1 MSEAKQERLRRL
13 SNSNGVIGALAIDQ
27 RRSLRRLIAGAAGVS
42 FDQIPD
48 SDLIAFKTAVAEVLS
63 PHATAIL
70 LDTEYGFTAAK
81 KRDSSCGLLLAYE
94 MDGYENPRPYRM
106 PALMP
111 EVSVQRLMEAGA
123 DGVKLLLHFSPDDP
137 AEANTQ
143 KFAVVER
150 IGNECAAVGLPFF
163 LEPLLY
169 EPSQPLVQSSLSP
182 ERSQEHAFAF
192 ARRKPPLVVD
202 LMREFSRE
210 RYRVDILKVEFPVV
224 AALIEGSATFT
235 GRAAYTVD
243 EALAWY
249 RRADKAAGKPYIYLS
264 AGVSSAEFLESLRL
278 ATVAN
283 SRFSGVLCGRANWQ
297 EGAPAFARGGISAF
311 TEWLQTQGVA
321 NMQAV
326 NKAIARAT
334 PWHTFAPAGEV
345 K

>member
-42 FDQIPD
+42 LDQIPD
-48 SDLIAFKTAVAEVLS
+48 SDLIAFKTAVADVLS

-70 LDTEYGFTAAK
+70 LDTEYGFSAAK
-81 KRDSSCGLLLAYE
+81 QRHPSCGLLLAYE
-94 MDGYENPRPYRM
+94 MDGYENPRPHRM

-111 EVSVQRLMEAGA
+111 ELSVQRLMEAGA

-143 KFAVVER
+143 KFAIVER
-150 IGNECAAVGLPFF
+150 IGSECAAVGLPFL

-169 EPSQPLVQSSLSP
+169 DPSQPLVQSSLSP
-182 ERSQEHAFAF
+182 EQRQEHAFAF
-192 ARRKPPLVVD
+192 ARRKPQLVVD
-202 LMREFSRE
+202 LMREFSGE
-210 RYRVDILKVEFPVV
+210 RYVDILKVEFPVV
-224 AALIEGSATFT
+224 AAFVEGSPTFA

-249 RRADKAAGKPYIYLS
+249 RRADQSAARPYIYLS

-297 EGAPAFARGGISAF
+297 EGAVAFARSGVSAF
-311 TEWLQTQGVA
+311 TEWLQTRGLA
-321 NMQAV
+321 NMKAV
-326 NKAIARAT
+326 NEAIARAT
-334 PWHTFAPAGEV
+334 PWHSFVPAGEV